1 MSLRAIARQLG
12 VSSTTVS
19 LALRDSPRIS
29 TALTERIKKR
39 ARALGYVPNARLA
52 EMMSEVR
59 QAQPVAYRAT
69 IGLISLY
76 PEERPWSQRPTFEHL
91 KLVINGSRE
100 RAEQHG
106 YKLEEFWV
114 KRPGQTLERLRTIL
128 DARGI
133 KGLLCL
139 GSADP
144 DEMFPEPLRKFAVVT
159 HAASIPDRLHR
170 VLSHFAADANLLLV
184 ELSRRGYHRPGLAML
199 GNGDRRT
206 GFVYSA
212 MMVGYHERKLSG
224 TPLPILRAETWNE
237 AEFSRWF
244 DANRPD
250 VIVLHQYPPYIA
262 GVEAWLSKR
271 RLRVPR
277 DVGIALLDKN
287 PDPARYSGICQNPWL
302 MGAVALEMLIGRLML
317 RDFGPPDHPKVE
329 LVEGS
334 WNEGATLRPGPP
346 AGSV

>member
-1 MSLRAIARQLG
+1 MSLRAIARKLG

-19 LALRDSPRIS
+19 LALRDSPRVS
-29 TALTERIKKR
+29 AALTARIKQR

-76 PEERPWSQRPTFEHL
+76 PEERPWSQRPMFEHL
-91 KLVINGSRE
+91 QLIIEGARE
-100 RAEQHG
+100 RAGQHG

-114 KRPGQTLERLRTIL
+114 KRPGQTLDRLRTIL

-144 DEMFPEPLRKFAVVT
+144 EEMFPEALRKFAVVT
-159 HAASIPDRLHR
+159 HGASIPDGLHR
-170 VLSHFAADANLLLV
+170 VLSHFAADANILLS
-184 ELSRRGYHRPGLAML
+184 ELSRRGYQRPGLAML
-199 GNGDRRT
+199 GTGDRRT
-206 GFVYSA
+206 GFIYSA
-212 MMVGYHERKLSG
+212 MLVGYHERKLSG
-224 TPLPILRAETWNE
+224 PALPILRSETWNE

-250 VIVLHQYPPYIA
+250 VIVLHQYQPYLA
-262 GVEAWLSKR
+262 GVEAWLAKR
-271 RLRVPR
+271 RQRVPR
-277 DVGIALLDKN
+277 DIGIALLDKN
-287 PDPARYSGICQNPWL
+287 PDPARYSGVCQNPWL
-302 MGAVALEMLIGRLML
+302 MGAVALEMLLGRLML
-317 RDFGPPDHPKVE
+317 RDFGPPGHPKVE

-334 WNEGATLRPGPP
+334 WNEGVTLRSPPP